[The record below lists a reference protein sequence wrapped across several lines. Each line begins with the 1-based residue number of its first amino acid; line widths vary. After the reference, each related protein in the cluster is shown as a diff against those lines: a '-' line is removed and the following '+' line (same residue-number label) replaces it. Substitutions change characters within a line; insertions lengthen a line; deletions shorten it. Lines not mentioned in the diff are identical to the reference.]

1 MISINL
7 INLSN
12 GIDNLEIW
20 EVLNIYEMAVRNVRY
35 NPSSHS
41 RYLKC
46 LRSLKYVHLKWDII
60 CMNMGF

>member
-7 INLSN
+7 ICLSFIIAN
-12 GIDNLEIW
+12 FEIW
-20 EVLNIYEMAVRNVRY
+20 EVLNINEIVVRNVRY

-46 LRSLKYVHLKWDII
+46 LRSLKYGHLKWDII

>member
-7 INLSN
+7 IHLSYK
-12 GIDNLEIW
+12 IDNVEIW
-20 EVLNIYEMAVRNVRY
+20 EVLNINEMAVRNVRY

-46 LRSLKYVHLKWDII
+46 LRSLKYGHLKWDII